1 MVSDSASWPCKSTM
15 AETRRQPRLSKS
27 RLGCTTGKSPR
38 RLVPPTPGFAI
49 PRLLEQKKASF
60 PFDVPAPWSRG
71 CSQGFPLAE
80 PIGRGTGR
88 GFWEGSA
95 GTRVPPL
102 PPVPMPY
109 PFRYRRR
116 ELKGSPS
123 GNLTLFLL
131 LGACLW
137 SGASSPVAGIG
148 QPGLHMTTF
157 LG

>member
-1 MVSDSASWPCKSTM
+1 MEPWLQSGLPF
-15 AETRRQPRLSKS
+15 S
-27 RLGCTTGKSPR
+27 RAYR
-38 RLVPPTPGFAI
+38 ARDRARV
-49 PRLLEQKKASF
+49 LERFCRDKGPS
-60 PFDVPAPWSRG
+60 
-71 CSQGFPLAE
+71 
-80 PIGRGTGR
+80 
-88 GFWEGSA
+88 
-95 GTRVPPL
+95 PL

-131 LGACLW
+131 LAACLW

-148 QPGLHMTTF
+148 QPGLHMTML